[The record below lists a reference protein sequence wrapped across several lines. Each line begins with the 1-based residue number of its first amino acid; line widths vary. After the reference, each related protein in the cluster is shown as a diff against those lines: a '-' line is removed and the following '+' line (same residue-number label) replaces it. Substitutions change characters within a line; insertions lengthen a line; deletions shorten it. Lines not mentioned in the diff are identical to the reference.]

1 METVTTILLIA
12 VTLIIG
18 LFLFVKGIRGAV
30 KSWKGEAGEKAIKS
44 LADKKLLTEEEWI
57 NKDLEKDNVPLWL
70 FFVMLDRISK

>member
-30 KSWKGEAGEKAIKS
+30 KTWKGE
-44 LADKKLLTEEEWI
+44 TEDGI
-57 NKDLEKDNVPLWL
+57 
-70 FFVMLDRISK
+70 